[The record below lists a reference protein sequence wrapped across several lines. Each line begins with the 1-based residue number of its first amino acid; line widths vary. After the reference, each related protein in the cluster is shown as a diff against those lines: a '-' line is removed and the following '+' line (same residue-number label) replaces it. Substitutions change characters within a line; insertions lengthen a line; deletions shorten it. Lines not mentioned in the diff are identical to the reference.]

1 MMFSRARSSVWVRA
15 LVGVRG
21 RMSEPGNIVYKPE
34 SDHMPK
40 CKHMHFVSE
49 PKPIHESENNR
60 YFQVAQW

>member
-1 MMFSRARSSVWVRA
+1 
-15 LVGVRG
+15 
-21 RMSEPGNIVYKPE
+21 MSEPGNIVYKPE

-40 CKHMHFVSE
+40 CKHVHFFSE